1 MSSQPNFGPLLA
13 ALLAFAAADFL
24 VLPAMAV
31 LGYGWAGD
39 LAVAAFGGVVV
50 SQGIGLAMADV
61 FGPGPFALRLAS
73 TWVLAAIFFMYWLLG
88 YFVYAWIARS
98 WTEALVIRDARFVA
112 CSLPLAALAMQLPLW
127 ALKFYAGWRWV
138 RESTGSAVFGGICHS
153 IVVDR
158 SPPKTPDPLTPH
170 APTIR
175 DYLLGTAI
183 VAASLALAPLASER
197 REPDFWL
204 GWAIFGGVLALISL
218 VSVAPAMLL
227 TMRSRGWSEG
237 ALLTIPYTLAVAL
250 VVILGLAT
258 FIPNFA
264 TELFSGRGF
273 LLVGTFLTSFT
284 TFAAGLLLATRAA
297 GALGYRFVRGR
308 SAENGPRR

>member
-24 VLPAMAV
+24 VLPAVAV
-31 LGYGWAGD
+31 LRYGWAED
-39 LAVAAFGGVVV
+39 LVVAALSGLIV
-50 SQGIGLAMADV
+50 SQGVALAMAGV
-61 FGPGPFALRLAS
+61 FGPGRFALRLAGA
-73 TWVLAAIFFMYWLLG
+73 WVLAAIAFTYWLLG
-88 YFVYAWIARS
+88 YFVYAWIARN

-112 CSLPLAALAMQLPLW
+112 CSLPLAAQAMQLPLW

-138 RESTGSAVFGGICHS
+138 RI
-153 IVVDR
+153 DR
-158 SPPKTPDPLTPH
+158 TAPLAPR

-197 REPDFWL
+197 REPNFWL
-204 GWAIFGGVLALISL
+204 GWAIFGGVLALISV

-227 TMRSRGWSEG
+227 TMRSRDWTEG
-237 ALLTIPYTLAVAL
+237 ALLTIPYTLAVVL

-258 FIPNFA
+258 FEPSFA
-264 TELFSGRGF
+264 KVLFSGRGF

-297 GALGYRFVRGR
+297 GALGYRFVMGRGA
-308 SAENGPRR
+308 SARVQ

>member
-24 VLPAMAV
+24 VLPAVAA

-50 SQGIGLAMADV
+50 SQGIALATAGV

-73 TWVLAAIFFMYWLLG
+73 TWVLAAIAFTYWLLG
-88 YFVYAWIARS
+88 YFVYAWIGRT
-98 WTEALVIRDARFVA
+98 WTEALVVRDARFVA
-112 CSLPLAALAMQLPLW
+112 CSLPLAALALQLPLW

-138 RESTGSAVFGGICHS
+138 RI
-153 IVVDR
+153 DR
-158 SPPKTPDPLTPH
+158 PDPLTPD

-183 VAASLALAPLASER
+183 VAASLAVAPLASEP

-227 TMRSRGWSEG
+227 TMRSREWSEG

-273 LLVGTFLTSFT
+273 LLIGTFLTSFT
-284 TFAAGLLLATRAA
+284 TFATGLLLATRAA

-308 SAENGPRR
+308 GAENGPRR